1 MRYLLPLL
9 LVTFGRTAHGGSG
22 LKFDAST
29 PLYTRDSHAYAVKDL
44 SLALDAVRKAG
55 KPIVLFIHGRG
66 DEPGKSLRAK
76 KNLLGLGSA
85 VSMLEDQYGTAVL
98 MFNWDSKGASMK
110 DRSRP
115 LGNMTAAAEGLHAV
129 ILELQSYYSRDPSM
143 KPVVL
148 LAHSMGTIVVQ
159 RYVEKYGWPA
169 GRIFANVLFTS
180 ADADNL
186 EHAKWVERISAV
198 ERVYITI
205 NPRDKML
212 SGSSALRPS
221 GSRALGLDPGKLL
234 AADSFYVEV
243 YQTGAHE
250 IFNTGTMKG
259 RPAVCRFFRDVLTG
273 ETPDFGALSAKT
285 VANNRYQLLSGKAE
299 KDVCFGMP
307 SK

>member
-1 MRYLLPLL
+1 MRYLLPLF
-9 LVTFGRTAHGGSG
+9 LVTCCRAAQSESG

-29 PLYTRDSHAYAVKDL
+29 PLYTRDAHAYAVKDL
-44 SLALDAVRKAG
+44 SLALDAVRTAG

-66 DEPGKSLRAK
+66 NEPGKSLRAK
-76 KNLLGLGSA
+76 KSFLGLGSA
-85 VSMLEDQYGTAVL
+85 VSMLENQYGTAVL
-98 MFNWDSKGASMK
+98 MFNWDSKAASMN

-115 LGNMTAAAEGLHAV
+115 LNNMAAAAEELHAV
-129 ILELQSYYSRDPSM
+129 ILELQSYYSRNPSM

-169 GRIFANVLFTS
+169 GRMFANVLFTS

-186 EHAKWVERISAV
+186 EHARWVERISAI
-198 ERVYITI
+198 ERVYITV
-205 NPRDKML
+205 NARDKIL
-212 SGSSALRPS
+212 NGSSDLRPS
-221 GSRALGLDPGKLL
+221 GSRALGLDPGNQV

-259 RPAVCRFFRDVLTG
+259 RPAVCHFFRDVLTG
-273 ETPDFGALSAKT
+273 ETPDLGALSAKS
-285 VANNRYQLLSGKAE
+285 VADNRFQLLPSKVK
-299 KDVCFGMP
+299 KDLCFGMP
-307 SK
+307 